1 MANGKDHQYLL
12 PAGLKDGLPPDAAF
26 EAAMVERL
34 MACFAA
40 WGYERVKPPLIEFED
55 ALLSGMGAAM
65 ASDTFRLMDPVS
77 QRMMGV
83 RRSDASPPAA
93 SKERRGRCACP
104 MPARCCA

>member
-26 EAAMVERL
+26 EAAIVERL

-55 ALLSGMGAAM
+55 ACCPAWA
-65 ASDTFRLMDPVS
+65 
-77 QRMMGV
+77 
-83 RRSDASPPAA
+83 RRW
-93 SKERRGRCACP
+93 RRTPSA
-104 MPARCCA
+104 